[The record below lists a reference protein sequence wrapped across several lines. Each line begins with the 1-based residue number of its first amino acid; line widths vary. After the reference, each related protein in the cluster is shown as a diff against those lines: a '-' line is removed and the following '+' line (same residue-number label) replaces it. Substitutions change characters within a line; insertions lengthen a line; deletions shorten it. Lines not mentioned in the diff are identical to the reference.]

1 MVAPKPCFRRPRR
14 RPRRRSHRP
23 SVHNPRP
30 TRRKAAGGSDVD
42 WVEVKGR
49 TVEVAVEAALQ
60 ELGLSSPDEADV
72 EILQEPQRGFLGL
85 GGKDALV
92 RVKPKRAPS
101 PSRRRR
107 RRREN
112 GGEGAGGPA
121 AERPR
126 PAPRPNR
133 ERERMGDRGRQPDRQ
148 GGRGGQGPKR
158 PRGGEQAS
166 ERGGRGGREGHRPEG
181 NGRPDMSI
189 DEQAKVVERFLT
201 GLLGAF
207 GLEGSGQTRV
217 EEDVVIA
224 DVSGDQ
230 TQALVGPRGSTLEA
244 IHEVCRTVLQ
254 KHARETA
261 RLRLDIAGYGERRRQ
276 ALTIYASQ
284 LIDQVMAEGGEI
296 MLEPMSASDRKVIHD
311 AVAAREGVRSF
322 SEGEPPRRY
331 VVIAV
336 SDDGLK
342 AQ

>member
-1 MVAPKPCFRRPRR
+1 M
-14 RPRRRSHRP
+14 
-23 SVHNPRP
+23 
-30 TRRKAAGGSDVD
+30 D

-107 RRREN
+107 RRRDN
-112 GGEGAGGPA
+112 GGEGVGGPA

-126 PAPRPNR
+126 PAPGPNR
-133 ERERMGDRGRQPDRQ
+133 ERERMVDRGRQPDRQ
-148 GGRGGQGPKR
+148 GARGGQEPR
-158 PRGGEQAS
+158 PPRGGEQAS
-166 ERGGRGGREGHRPEG
+166 GRGGRGGREGHRREG

-207 GLEGSGQTRV
+207 GLEGTVQTRV

-261 RLRLDIAGYGERRRQ
+261 RLRLDIAGYGEKRRQ
-276 ALTIYASQ
+276 ALTIYAGQ